1 MIVINIDDDNDIYD
15 DNDDDIYDD
24 NDDDKNRNKNK
35 ILFPWPGD
43 PNNPPFYVYARA
55 SIWNCLL
62 MTLTTMNDTHED
74 RGCCVSLPKQQDGQ
88 SKNVIHHKC
97 QICSAQV

>member
-43 PNNPPFYVYARA
+43 PNNPPFHVYARA
-55 SIWNCLL
+55 SI
-62 MTLTTMNDTHED
+62 
-74 RGCCVSLPKQQDGQ
+74 
-88 SKNVIHHKC
+88 
-97 QICSAQV
+97 